1 MKCNAHCQALNQSF
15 LQKPQNRREATK
27 KNDKKLH
34 TYCVIYLKKWTPLP
48 LFHRNF
54 SHFLDLKID
63 IDIDIFCNYQESA
76 NVGDWHK
83 NVAIV
88 WSNLPLMSDYSLMSD
103 NPFVWSFPYWLSPH
117 IWLSPH
123 VWSSTHIWSSPH
135 VCLPTPFNH
144 HWLLPKEPV
153 QGPYPRIW
161 SDGKRS
167 FSREVTWW
175 PFCRALCATPN
186 KTLTSNI
193 FLRLT
198 HQNLLTPH
206 SSHNV
211 WSVFWT
217 KFKCIILT
225 YSIGC
230 FAFLLIGYMYNV

>member
-63 IDIDIFCNYQESA
+63 IFAIIKSLRMREIDIKMLQLFDPIFPSCLIIPSCPIIPSS
-76 NVGDWHK
+76 DH
-83 NVAIV
+83 
-88 WSNLPLMSDYSLMSD
+88 SLTDCPLTSDCPLMSDLPLTSDRPLTSVCPPHSTITDYSPK
-103 NPFVWSFPYWLSPH
+103 NLSKDL
-117 IWLSPH
+117 I
-123 VWSSTHIWSSPH
+123 
-135 VCLPTPFNH
+135 
-144 HWLLPKEPV
+144 
-153 QGPYPRIW
+153 QG
-161 SDGKRS
+161 SGQMENVH
-167 FSREVTWW
+167 FLTSREVTWW
-175 PFCRALCATPN
+175 PFCQALCAKPN
-186 KTLTSNI
+186 NVKTLTSNI

-198 HQNLLTPH
+198 HQNLLIPH

-225 YSIGC
+225 SAHRLY
-230 FAFLLIGYMYNV
+230 V